1 MSESVF
7 SHDAAQMYRVQGP
20 RHEKMSLREY
30 SSVLILNGFN
40 AKNTVSHALVN
51 SSFLF
56 LFCFVLFFYH
66 F

>member
-7 SHDAAQMYRVQGP
+7 SHDVAQMYRVQGP

-51 SSFLF
+51 SSFC
-56 LFCFVLFFYH
+56 FCFCFFFYH